1 MKSALWRGFF
11 FTLQAQLIHV
21 MKKWISLFSLVC
33 FTAFAGAQTKEW
45 MTQKSTTGYTYKTV
59 KGDPTNTR
67 FYTLKNGLTVI
78 LTENKEQPRIQ
89 TIIATKAGSKTDPKT
104 NTGLAHYLEHML
116 FKGTSKYGSLNWA
129 KEKPILDEID
139 RLYEQYNSTRD
150 EAQRKQIYR
159 RIDSTSGEAAKF
171 AIANEYDKM
180 MSMIGAQGTNA
191 FTSFEQT
198 AYIND
203 IPSNQI
209 DRWLTVEAE
218 RFRDPVLRIFHTELE
233 AVYEEKNRSLDSD
246 DDKVFE
252 LLFDRLFQKHN
263 YGQQTTIGTIEHLK
277 NPSLNE
283 IRKYFYN
290 NYVPNNMCIIMA
302 GDLNSDQLVAKIDK
316 AFAYMKPK
324 EVKPYT
330 YEQEAPI
337 AKPIEASVYGPDAE
351 YVNLAFRFP
360 GASSPE
366 AKLLNLMSSV
376 LSNGTAGLMD
386 LNLVKKQQ
394 VLSASAGA
402 YILKDYS
409 VLFLEGKAKEGQ
421 ALETV
426 RDLMLGQIQQI
437 KNGQF
442 EEDMLKAI
450 INNYRKSLIEQQE
463 SNSGRAYGLLD
474 AFTSE
479 LDWAEQV
486 AMVDAMSKLTKKD
499 IVAFANQ
506 WLNTNYVCVYKR
518 IGQDK
523 NVQKVDKPE
532 ITPVEVNRDAQSDF
546 VKNISKM
553 PVSNINPVFVN
564 YNTDIQRGFSNNNG
578 NKVEVLSVKNK
589 NNALFSQYYHLSMG
603 SLHQSLLPYALDYLQ
618 YLGTKKYTADQ
629 ISSKFYTLACDF
641 GVSSSD
647 EETYVY
653 LSGLQ
658 DNYTE
663 ALELFEHLLANCEPN
678 EEALKDMIAG
688 AKKKRADAKLNKN
701 AIRRGL
707 VAFAQYGARNPF
719 NNKLSNEALDQI
731 KAADLIAILRSLT
744 QYPHKVMY
752 YGPMENKDLVQA
764 LNTLHPLPAN
774 YSNYPN
780 MTPYTYQT
788 QSNNQ
793 VLFADYDMVQA
804 EIQWFRNDVNYT
816 PAMEPVQSMFNEYFG
831 GNMSG
836 IVFQEIRESKA
847 LAYSTYAVFSSPA
860 YKNRP
865 HTMMAYVGCQA
876 DKMKEALAGMQSLID
891 TLPQS
896 EKLFRQSQQSI
907 KNTISTTRTT
917 KANILFSYLN
927 AQKKGLDYEMN
938 QKLFEQV
945 GQFSFNDIRNFHQQH
960 IAKKPYT
967 LTVVGNDKK
976 LNWSALS
983 QYGPVKKL
991 TLTDIFGY

>member
-1 MKSALWRGFF
+1 
-11 FTLQAQLIHV
+11 
-21 MKKWISLFSLVC
+21 MKKWMMILVLAILFGNASM
-33 FTAFAGAQTKEW
+33 AQNPQW
-45 MTQKSTTGYTYKTV
+45 VTQKNAAGITYKTV
-59 KGDPTNTR
+59 SNDPTKTR

-116 FKGTSKYGSLNWA
+116 FKGTPKYGSLDWA

-139 RLYEQYNSTRD
+139 RLYEQYNTTTN
-150 EAQRKQIYR
+150 EATRKQIYR
-159 RIDSTSGEAAKF
+159 RIDSTSGAAAKF

-209 DRWLTVEAE
+209 DRWLAVEAE
-218 RFRDPVLRIFHTELE
+218 RFREPVLRIFHTELE

-302 GDLNSDQLVAKIDK
+302 GDLNSDQVIAKIDK

-324 EVKPYT
+324 EVAPYVFKP
-330 YEQEAPI
+330 EDAI
-337 AKPIEASVYGPDAE
+337 VKPIEASVYGPDAE
-351 YVNLAFRFP
+351 YVNIAYRFP

-421 ALETV
+421 ALESV
-426 RDLMLGQIQQI
+426 RDLMLAQIEQI
-437 KNGQF
+437 KQGNF
-442 EEDMLKAI
+442 DETMLKAV

-463 SNSGRAYGLLD
+463 SNSGRAYSLLES
-474 AFTSE
+474 FTSE
-479 LDWAEQV
+479 LDWRDQV
-486 AMVDAMSKLTKKD
+486 AMIDAMSKLTKQD
-499 IVAFANQ
+499 IVSFANK
-506 WLNTNYVCVYKR
+506 WLGQNYVCVYKR
-518 IGQDK
+518 IGKDDK
-523 NVQKVDKPE
+523 VQKVDKPE
-532 ITPVEVNRDAQSDF
+532 ITPVEVNRDAQSAF
-546 VKNISKM
+546 VKKIATM
-553 PVSNINPVFVN
+553 PAQPIAPVFVN
-564 YNTDIQRGFSNNNG
+564 YTNDIQRSSCANNG
-578 NKVEVLSVKNK
+578 NKVDVLSVKNK

-603 SLHQSLLPYALDYLQ
+603 GLNQPLLPYALDYLQ
-618 YLGTKKYTADQ
+618 YLGTNKYSADE
-629 ISSKFYTLACDF
+629 ISRRFYTLACDF

-663 ALELFEHLLANCEPN
+663 ALDLFEHLLANCEPN
-678 EEALKDMIAG
+678 EEALKEMIAG

-707 VAFAQYGARNPF
+707 VAYAQYGARNPF

-731 KAADLIAILRSLT
+731 KASDLVAILRSLT
-744 QYPHKVMY
+744 NYPHKVLY
-752 YGPMENKDLVQA
+752 YGPATPQNIAASLSKQH
-764 LNTLHPLPAN
+764 TLPAVFKPVPP
-774 YSNYPN
+774 S
-780 MTPYTYQT
+780 TPYTYQT
-788 QSNNQ
+788 QNANQ

-804 EIQWFRNDVNYT
+804 EIQWFRNDINYT
-816 PAMEPVQSMFNEYFG
+816 PSVEPIQSMFNEYFG

-876 DKMKEALAGMQSLID
+876 DKMKEALAGMQSLLD
-891 TLPQS
+891 TLPRS
-896 EKLFRQSQQSI
+896 EKLFKQSQQSI

-917 KANILFSYLN
+917 KSNILFSYLN
-927 AQKKGLDYEMN
+927 AQKKGLDYEMSS
-938 QKLFEQV
+938 KLFQQV
-945 GQFSFNDIRNFHQQH
+945 GTFTFNDIRNFHQQH
-960 IAKKPYT
+960 ISRKPYT
-967 LTVVGNDKK
+967 LTVVGNNSK

>member
-1 MKSALWRGFF
+1 
-11 FTLQAQLIHV
+11 

-33 FTAFAGAQTKEW
+33 FTAFANAQAKEW

-209 DRWLTVEAE
+209 DRWLAVEAE

-330 YEQEAPI
+330 FEKEAPM

-376 LSNGTAGLMD
+376 LSNGNAGLMD

-426 RDLMLGQIQQI
+426 RDLMLGQVQQI

-658 DNYTE
+658 DNYAE

-764 LNTLHPLPAN
+764 LNTKHPLPAN

>member
-1 MKSALWRGFF
+1 
-11 FTLQAQLIHV
+11 

-330 YEQEAPI
+330 FEQEAPI

-366 AKLLNLMSSV
+366 AKLLNLMS
-376 LSNGTAGLMD
+376 
-386 LNLVKKQQ
+386 
-394 VLSASAGA
+394 
-402 YILKDYS
+402 
-409 VLFLEGKAKEGQ
+409 
-421 ALETV
+421 
-426 RDLMLGQIQQI
+426 
-437 KNGQF
+437 
-442 EEDMLKAI
+442 
-450 INNYRKSLIEQQE
+450 
-463 SNSGRAYGLLD
+463 
-474 AFTSE
+474 
-479 LDWAEQV
+479 
-486 AMVDAMSKLTKKD
+486 
-499 IVAFANQ
+499 
-506 WLNTNYVCVYKR
+506 
-518 IGQDK
+518 
-523 NVQKVDKPE
+523 
-532 ITPVEVNRDAQSDF
+532 
-546 VKNISKM
+546 
-553 PVSNINPVFVN
+553 
-564 YNTDIQRGFSNNNG
+564 
-578 NKVEVLSVKNK
+578 
-589 NNALFSQYYHLSMG
+589 
-603 SLHQSLLPYALDYLQ
+603 
-618 YLGTKKYTADQ
+618 
-629 ISSKFYTLACDF
+629 
-641 GVSSSD
+641 
-647 EETYVY
+647 
-653 LSGLQ
+653 
-658 DNYTE
+658 
-663 ALELFEHLLANCEPN
+663 
-678 EEALKDMIAG
+678 
-688 AKKKRADAKLNKN
+688 
-701 AIRRGL
+701 
-707 VAFAQYGARNPF
+707 
-719 NNKLSNEALDQI
+719 
-731 KAADLIAILRSLT
+731 
-744 QYPHKVMY
+744 
-752 YGPMENKDLVQA
+752 
-764 LNTLHPLPAN
+764 
-774 YSNYPN
+774 
-780 MTPYTYQT
+780 
-788 QSNNQ
+788 
-793 VLFADYDMVQA
+793 
-804 EIQWFRNDVNYT
+804 
-816 PAMEPVQSMFNEYFG
+816 
-831 GNMSG
+831 
-836 IVFQEIRESKA
+836 
-847 LAYSTYAVFSSPA
+847 
-860 YKNRP
+860 
-865 HTMMAYVGCQA
+865 
-876 DKMKEALAGMQSLID
+876 
-891 TLPQS
+891 
-896 EKLFRQSQQSI
+896 
-907 KNTISTTRTT
+907 
-917 KANILFSYLN
+917 
-927 AQKKGLDYEMN
+927 
-938 QKLFEQV
+938 
-945 GQFSFNDIRNFHQQH
+945 
-960 IAKKPYT
+960 
-967 LTVVGNDKK
+967 
-976 LNWSALS
+976 
-983 QYGPVKKL
+983 
-991 TLTDIFGY
+991 